1 MKNYFYTLA
10 FFLLS
15 FISTAQNPDYE
26 QAFSSFQSQFNQ
38 QQYDQIYASF
48 SADFQKEIN
57 KEELSLFLG
66 SIYNQ
71 YGNILSKEFVRHQ
84 PDGFAEFK
92 TQFDSDYLS
101 VNLALNEAKRISGL
115 YILPFEEEI
124 VTPKSVVN
132 ALQPYGS
139 DIAEMLFEKVKD
151 YPNETQ
157 LSIGVYK
164 DGKQTNY
171 GVIKQNDTVKPIQ
184 NHTKIFEIGSISKVF
199 VSTVLA
205 QLVVEKKLELSGK
218 VNAFYPY
225 AFHNH
230 NELTLV
236 NLSNHTSGVPRM
248 PTNFGTTDMTNPYM
262 LYGKQHLDNYLQSHL
277 VFESAPGTQYSYSN
291 LGTGILAH
299 TLSLSQKKSMREL
312 IQKRVF
318 DKYKMKNSYTDSHQV
333 KKDLVKGRGVNG
345 EEVSNWDYEALFG
358 AGGIYSTVDDLLKL
372 AQAQW
377 NSKNKECDLMRQ
389 PTFQVQENM
398 HMGLGWHIIKAK
410 SGKQFLFHNGGT
422 GGYTS
427 SMLVD
432 VQNKAAIVILSNLSA
447 FHPEMGKIDKL
458 LFEWSKLL

>member
-1 MKNYFYTLA
+1 MKNYFFTLA
-10 FFLLS
+10 CLLLS
-15 FISTAQNPDYE
+15 LISIAQNPDYDRAFENIQKHFNE
-26 QAFSSFQSQFNQ
+26 QQYEAIYRDFSPSFQQEL
-38 QQYDQIYASF
+38 
-48 SADFQKEIN
+48 K
-57 KEELSLFLG
+57 KEEFNVFLNN
-66 SIYNQ
+66 IYNQ
-71 YGNILSKEFVRHQ
+71 YGKILSKESVRFQ
-84 PDGFAEFK
+84 ADGFAEYK
-92 TQFDSDYLS
+92 TQFEMDYLS
-101 VNLALNEAKRISGL
+101 VGLILDEYKRIRGFFVMPL
-115 YILPFEEEI
+115 DQEKA
-124 VTPKSVVN
+124 TPKAVVN
-132 ALQPYGS
+132 QLQGYGKEIS
-139 DIAEMLFEKVKD
+139 ELIFDKIKD
-151 YPNETQ
+151 YPNHTQ
-157 LSIGVYK
+157 LAIAVQVGDKLSY
-164 DGKQTNY
+164 Y
-171 GVIKQNDTVKPIQ
+171 GVVKENDTVKPTQ
-184 NHTKIFEIGSISKVF
+184 NQNKIFEVGSITKVF

-218 VNAFYPY
+218 VNTFYPY
-225 AFHNH
+225 AFHNQ
-230 NELTLV
+230 NELTFV

-248 PTNFGTTDMTNPYM
+248 PTNFETTDMTNPYM

-277 VFESAPGTQYSYSN
+277 VFDSAPGTQYSYSN

-299 TLSLSQKKSMREL
+299 TLSLSQKKPIREL

-318 DKYKMKNSYTDSHQV
+318 DKYKMKNSYTYSHQV

-345 EEVSNWDYEALFG
+345 EEVSNWDYDALFG
-358 AGGIYSTVDDLLKL
+358 AGGIYSNVEDMSKL
-372 AQAQW
+372 AKAQW

-432 VQNKAAIVILSNLSA
+432 VQNKTSIVILSNLSA